1 MAHILVVED
10 DPRIAKLLE
19 LYLRRDGHR
28 VTIAPDGTSAL
39 AAFEREQPD
48 LVILDLLLP
57 GTHGRDVC
65 RALRLRHATPIL
77 MLTALDDEWD
87 IVEGLDLGADD
98 YVTKPFKPNEL
109 LARVRALLR
118 RASGPP
124 VREIVVGDLRID
136 REGRQAFVGDVPLPL
151 RPREF
156 DLLVTLA
163 SHAGRVVPR
172 NRLLRQV
179 WGNEDLD
186 DSRTLDVH
194 VHRLRQKL
202 AGSAVRIESVRG
214 IGYRLALG
222 ESSG

>member
-10 DPRIAKLLE
+10 DARITKILE
-19 LYLRRDGHR
+19 LFLRRDGHTV
-28 VTIAPDGTSAL
+28 VTVADGTAAL
-39 AAFEREQPD
+39 ARFEQEHPD
-48 LVILDLLLP
+48 LVILDLMLP

-77 MLTALDDEWD
+77 MLTALDDERD

-124 VREIVVGDLRID
+124 VRELVYGDIRID
-136 REGRQAFVGDVPLPL
+136 REARTVFVDDEPVTL

-156 DLLVTLA
+156 DLLLA
-163 SHAGRVVPR
+163 LVSQAGRVISR
-172 NRLLRQV
+172 QRLLQQV
-179 WGNEDLD
+179 WRDHEIDEA
-186 DSRTLDVH
+186 SRTLDVH
-194 VHRLRQKL
+194 VNRLRQKL
-202 AGSAVRIESVRG
+202 QKSRVRIESIRG
-214 IGYRLALG
+214 IGYRLALS
-222 ESSG
+222 ES

>member
-10 DPRIAKLLE
+10 DARIAKILE
-19 LYLRRDGHR
+19 LFLRRDGHTV
-28 VTIAPDGTSAL
+28 VTVADGTAAL
-39 AAFEREQPD
+39 ARFEQEHPD
-48 LVILDLLLP
+48 LVILDLMLP

-77 MLTALDDEWD
+77 MLTALDDERD

-124 VREIVVGDLRID
+124 VRELVYGDIRID
-136 REGRQAFVGDVPLPL
+136 REAHTVFVDDEPVTL

-156 DLLVTLA
+156 DLLLA
-163 SHAGRVVPR
+163 LVSQAGRVISR
-172 NRLLRQV
+172 QRLLQQV
-179 WGNEDLD
+179 WRDHEIDEA
-186 DSRTLDVH
+186 SRTLDVH
-194 VHRLRQKL
+194 VNRLRQKL
-202 AGSAVRIESVRG
+202 QKSRVRIESIRG

-222 ESSG
+222 ES

>member
-10 DPRIAKLLE
+10 DAHIAKILE
-19 LYLRRDGHR
+19 LFLRRDGHTV
-28 VTIAPDGTSAL
+28 VTVADGTAAL
-39 AAFEREQPD
+39 ARFEQEHPD
-48 LVILDLLLP
+48 LVILDLMLP

-77 MLTALDDEWD
+77 MLTALDDERD

-124 VREIVVGDLRID
+124 VRELVYGDIRID
-136 REGRQAFVGDVPLPL
+136 REARTVFVDDEPVTL

-156 DLLVTLA
+156 DLLLA
-163 SHAGRVVPR
+163 LVSQAGRVISR
-172 NRLLRQV
+172 QRLLQQV
-179 WGNEDLD
+179 WRDHEIDEA
-186 DSRTLDVH
+186 SRTLDVH
-194 VHRLRQKL
+194 VNRLRQKL
-202 AGSAVRIESVRG
+202 QKSRVRIESIRG
-214 IGYRLALG
+214 IGYRLALS
-222 ESSG
+222 ES

>member
-10 DPRIAKLLE
+10 DARIAKILE
-19 LYLRRDGHR
+19 LFLRRDGHTV
-28 VTIAPDGTSAL
+28 VTVADGTAAL
-39 AAFEREQPD
+39 ARFEQEHPD
-48 LVILDLLLP
+48 LVILDLMLP

-77 MLTALDDEWD
+77 MLTALDDERD

-124 VREIVVGDLRID
+124 VRELVYGDIRID
-136 REGRQAFVGDVPLPL
+136 REARTVFVDDEPVTL

-156 DLLVTLA
+156 DLLLA
-163 SHAGRVVPR
+163 LVSQAGRVISR
-172 NRLLRQV
+172 QRLLQQV
-179 WGNEDLD
+179 WRDHEIDEA
-186 DSRTLDVH
+186 SRTLDVH
-194 VHRLRQKL
+194 VNRLRQKL
-202 AGSAVRIESVRG
+202 QKSRVRIESIRG

-222 ESSG
+222 ES

>member
-10 DPRIAKLLE
+10 DARIAKLLE
-19 LYLRRDGHR
+19 LYLRRDGHT
-28 VTIAPDGTSAL
+28 VAIAADGRSAL
-39 AAFEREQPD
+39 TAFEQERPD

-65 RALRLRHATPIL
+65 RAIRIRHATPIL
-77 MLTALDDEWD
+77 MLTALDDERD

-124 VREIVVGDLRID
+124 VRELAVGDVRID
-136 REGRQAFVGDVPLPL
+136 RESREVFIGDEPVIL

-156 DLLVTLA
+156 DLLVALA
-163 SHAGRVVPR
+163 SQVGRVVPR
-172 NRLLRQV
+172 RRLLQQV
-179 WGNEDLD
+179 WGTEFLD
-186 DSRTLDVH
+186 EGSRTLDVH
-194 VHRLRQKL
+194 VNRLRQKL
-202 AGSAVRIESVRG
+202 ERSTLRIESVRG
-214 IGYRLALG
+214 VGYRLTL
-222 ESSG
+222 SDS